1 MDGNVHWYAVSTRS
15 RSEKKVAQKLREK
28 SVEVFLPLVK
38 TLRQWSDRK
47 KMVEIPLIN
56 CYVFVRID
64 YKDHVTV
71 LQTPGVVRFLT
82 FQKQPARVTDRE
94 ILNLRIML
102 ENSANLNTQEAT
114 LEIGEYIEIN
124 TGPFA
129 GYKGEIVRKKSN
141 NILVVRL
148 DFMSTI
154 ISVEIS
160 SKFL

>member
-1 MDGNVHWYAVSTRS
+1 
-15 RSEKKVAQKLREK
+15 
-28 SVEVFLPLVK
+28 
-38 TLRQWSDRK
+38 
-47 KMVEIPLIN
+47 
-56 CYVFVRID
+56 
-64 YKDHVTV
+64 
-71 LQTPGVVRFLT
+71 
-82 FQKQPARVTDRE
+82 
-94 ILNLRIML
+94 ML